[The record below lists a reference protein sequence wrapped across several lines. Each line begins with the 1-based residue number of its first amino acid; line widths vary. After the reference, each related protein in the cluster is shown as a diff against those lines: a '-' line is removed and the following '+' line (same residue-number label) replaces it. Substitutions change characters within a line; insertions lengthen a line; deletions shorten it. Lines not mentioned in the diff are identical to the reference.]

1 MERTK
6 NNSYTNLFKMQVAEE
21 AIKLGNNR
29 QTAKD
34 FGINEENVYMSL
46 DSNTTSYQ
54 NGSKNED
61 LQNIWLDLSG
71 LLMILACNEGQ
82 LMILACKDH

>member
-6 NNSYTNLFKMQVAEE
+6 NNSYTNVFKIQVAEA

-61 LQNIWLDLSG
+61 LQKY
-71 LLMILACNEGQ
+71 LAGPIGSANDPCMQ
-82 LMILACKDH
+82 